1 MDVDMDNQQ
10 QPCDAKFHLP
20 ALCVVCSTLD
30 SDDNELLTEFVV
42 NQVKTNSL
50 TSTVVETTNFYAT
63 VEAKNLARGGKNK
76 QVAPAQPINAHDIE
90 QHILYCIATR
100 MHTVGKLVCTTIVM
114 KSMLTAESPSQVLAS
129 AKLLLQTQNLEKQ
142 SGG

>member
-1 MDVDMDNQQ
+1 
-10 QPCDAKFHLP
+10 
-20 ALCVVCSTLD
+20 
-30 SDDNELLTEFVV
+30 
-42 NQVKTNSL
+42 
-50 TSTVVETTNFYAT
+50 VETTNFYAT
-63 VEAKNLARGGKNK
+63 IEAKNLARGAKNK